1 MKANR
6 WVGIAMDKIG
16 LIAGGGQF
24 PLIFAAKARAN
35 GYQVVA
41 AAYRNEADPGLERVV
56 DAQEWFHLGQVKRLL
71 RFFNRHGV
79 TQTVML
85 GTIQKTRLFTDVKP
99 DIKALSMVASMRH
112 THDDG
117 ILRAF
122 ARLLEK
128 EGIHVR
134 ASTFLL
140 PELLAPAGIWTRR
153 KPSRDERK
161 DMALGWQ
168 IAKEIGRLDIGQ
180 CIVVGGGSVLAVEA
194 IDGTDA
200 TIARGG
206 DLARGEAV
214 VVKVC
219 KPNQDTRFDIP
230 AIGVTTI
237 ETMQAAGARAL
248 AVEAGRAV
256 AFDREEMIA
265 AADRYGMAVVALTG
279 SDDPLVA

>member
-1 MKANR
+1 ME
-6 WVGIAMDKIG
+6 KIG

-24 PLIFAAKARAN
+24 PILFAKKARSS
-35 GYQVVA
+35 GYRVVA
-41 AAYRNEADPGLERVV
+41 AAYRNEADPALEAVV
-56 DAQEWFHLGQVKRLL
+56 DHREWFHLGQVKRLL
-71 RFFNRHGV
+71 RFFHRHAV

-85 GTIQKTRLFTDVKP
+85 GTIRKTRLFTDVKP
-99 DIKALSMVASMRH
+99 DIKALAMVAGMRH

-117 ILRAF
+117 LLRAF
-122 ARLLEK
+122 AGLLEK

-153 KPSRDERK
+153 KPTRDERK

-194 IDGTDA
+194 VDGTDA

-206 DLARGEAV
+206 GLARGAAV

-219 KPNQDTRFDIP
+219 KPEQDTRFDIP

-256 AFDREEMIA
+256 AFDRAEMIA
-265 AADRYGMAVVALTG
+265 AANEYGIAVVALTG
-279 SDDPLVA
+279 IDDPLLK

>member
-1 MKANR
+1 MET
-6 WVGIAMDKIG
+6 DKIG

-24 PLIFAAKARAN
+24 PLIFAQKARAS
-35 GYQVVA
+35 GYRVIA
-41 AAYRNEADPGLERVV
+41 AAYRNEADSGLESVV

-71 RFFNRHGV
+71 RFFHRHEV

-85 GTIQKTRLFTDVKP
+85 GTIRKTRLFTDVKP
-99 DIKALSMVASMRH
+99 DIKALSLVASMRH

-122 ARLLEK
+122 AGLLEK
-128 EGIHVR
+128 AGIHVR

-140 PELLAPAGIWTRR
+140 PELLAPAGVWTRR

-200 TIARGG
+200 TITRGG
-206 DLARGEAV
+206 NLARGAAV

-219 KPNQDTRFDIP
+219 KPEQDTRFDIP
-230 AIGVTTI
+230 AIGLTTI
-237 ETMQAAGARAL
+237 KTMRTAGAKAL
-248 AVEAGRAV
+248 AVEAGKAV

-279 SDDPLVA
+279 ADDPLIL

>member
-1 MKANR
+1 
-6 WVGIAMDKIG
+6 MDRIG

-24 PLIFAAKARAN
+24 PLIFAQKARTN
-35 GYQVVA
+35 GYQVIA
-41 AAYRNEADPGLERVV
+41 AAYRNEADPGLAHVV

-71 RFFNRHGV
+71 RFFHRHGV
-79 TQTVML
+79 TQAVML
-85 GTIQKTRLFTDVKP
+85 GTIRKTRLFTDVKP
-99 DIKALSMVASMRH
+99 DIKALSLVASMRH

-122 ARLLEK
+122 AGLLEK

-140 PELLAPAGIWTRR
+140 PELLAPAGVWTRR

-180 CIVVGGGSVLAVEA
+180 CIVLGGGSVLAVEA

-200 TIARGG
+200 TITRGG
-206 DLARGEAV
+206 NLAKGEAV

-219 KPNQDTRFDIP
+219 KPDQDTRFDIP
-230 AIGVTTI
+230 AIGLTTI

-248 AVEAGRAV
+248 AVEAGKAV

-265 AADRYGMAVVALTG
+265 AADRHAMAVVALTG
-279 SDDPLVA
+279 ADDPLIGLR

>member
-1 MKANR
+1 M
-6 WVGIAMDKIG
+6 GKIG

-24 PLIFAAKARAN
+24 PLIFADKARAN
-35 GYQVVA
+35 GFKVIV
-41 AAYRNEADPGLERVV
+41 AAYRNEADPALENLV

-71 RFFNRHGV
+71 RFFHHHNV

-99 DIKALSMVASMRH
+99 DIKALSMVASLRH

-122 ARLLEK
+122 AGLLEK

-134 ASTFLL
+134 SSTFLL
-140 PELLAPAGIWTRR
+140 PELLAPPGIWTRR
-153 KPSRDERK
+153 KPSRAERK

-168 IAKEIGRLDIGQ
+168 IAKEIGRLDVGQ
-180 CIVVGGGSVLAVEA
+180 CIVVAGGSVLAVEA

-206 DLARGEAV
+206 ELARGEAV

-230 AIGVTTI
+230 AIGVKTI
-237 ETMQAAGARAL
+237 ETMLAAGARSL

-256 AFDREEMIA
+256 AFDREEMIN
-265 AADRYGMAVVALTG
+265 AADRHGMAVVALTG
-279 SDDPLVA
+279 ADDPLIAKA

>member
-1 MKANR
+1 ME
-6 WVGIAMDKIG
+6 KIG

-24 PLIFAAKARAN
+24 PLIFAHKARAN

-41 AAYRNEADPGLERVV
+41 AAYRNEADAGLEAVV

-71 RFFNRHGV
+71 RFFHRHGV
-79 TQTVML
+79 AQTVML
-85 GTIQKTRLFTDVKP
+85 GTIKKTRLFTDVKP

-122 ARLLEK
+122 AGLLEK
-128 EGIHVR
+128 EGVHVR

-153 KPSRDERK
+153 KPSRAERK

-200 TIARGG
+200 TITRGG

-248 AVEAGRAV
+248 AVEAGKAV
-256 AFDREEMIA
+256 AFDREEMIQ
-265 AADRYGMAVVALTG
+265 AADKHGMAVVALTG
-279 SDDPLVA
+279 ADDPLIA

>member
-1 MKANR
+1 
-6 WVGIAMDKIG
+6 MDKIG

-24 PLIFAAKARAN
+24 PLIFATKARTN

-41 AAYRNEADPGLERVV
+41 AAYRNEADPSLERVV

-79 TQTVML
+79 TQAVML

-153 KPSRDERK
+153 KPSRAERK
-161 DMALGWQ
+161 DMVLGWQ

-200 TIARGG
+200 TIVRGG
-206 DLARGEAV
+206 HLGRGEAV

-248 AVEAGRAV
+248 AVEAGSAV
-256 AFDREEMIA
+256 AFDREEMIDV
-265 AADRYGMAVVALTG
+265 ADRYGMAVVALSG
-279 SDDPLVA
+279 ADDPLVA

>member
-1 MKANR
+1 ME
-6 WVGIAMDKIG
+6 KIG

-24 PLIFAAKARAN
+24 PLIFAKKARAN
-35 GYQVVA
+35 GYRVVA
-41 AAYRNEADPGLERVV
+41 VAYRNEADPAIEAVV
-56 DAQEWFHLGQVKRLL
+56 DHREWLHLGQVKRLL
-71 RFFNRHGV
+71 RFFHRHEV

-85 GTIQKTRLFTDVKP
+85 GTIRKTRLFTDVKP
-99 DIKALSMVASMRH
+99 DIKALSMVAGMRH

-122 ARLLEK
+122 AGLLEK

-153 KPSRDERK
+153 KPSRDERR

-194 IDGTDA
+194 VDGTDA

-206 DLARGEAV
+206 QLARGAGV

-219 KPNQDTRFDIP
+219 KPEQDTRFDIP

-237 ETMQAAGARAL
+237 ETMHAAGARAL

-256 AFDREEMIA
+256 AFDRTEMIA

-279 SDDPLVA
+279 GDDPLLK

>member
-1 MKANR
+1 ME
-6 WVGIAMDKIG
+6 KIG

-24 PLIFAAKARAN
+24 PLIFAQKARVH
-35 GYQVVA
+35 GYRVVA
-41 AAYRNEADPGLERVV
+41 AAYRNEADPALEGEV
-56 DAQEWFHLGQVKRLL
+56 DAMEWFHLGQVRRLL
-71 RFFNRHGV
+71 RFFHRQEVG
-79 TQTVML
+79 QTVML
-85 GTIQKTRLFTDVKP
+85 GTIRKTRLFTDVKP
-99 DIKALSMVASMRH
+99 DIKALSLVAGMRH

-122 ARLLEK
+122 AGLLEK
-128 EGIHVR
+128 EGIQVC

-140 PELLAPAGIWTRR
+140 PELLAPAGVWTRR
-153 KPSRDERK
+153 NPSRDERR

-194 IDGTDA
+194 VDGTDA

-206 DLARGEAV
+206 GLAKGEAV

-219 KPNQDTRFDIP
+219 KPAQDTRFDIP
-230 AIGVTTI
+230 AIGLTTI
-237 ETMQAAGARAL
+237 ETMRAAGARAL
-248 AVEAGRAV
+248 AVEAGKAV

-265 AADRYGMAVVALTG
+265 AADRYAMAVVALTG
-279 SDDPLVA
+279 GDDPLIA

>member
-1 MKANR
+1 
-6 WVGIAMDKIG
+6 MDKIG

-24 PLIFAAKARAN
+24 PLIFAAKARSN

-56 DAQEWFHLGQVKRLL
+56 DAREWFHLGQVKRLL
-71 RFFNRHGV
+71 RFFHRHEV

-85 GTIQKTRLFTDVKP
+85 GTIKKTRLFTDVKP

-122 ARLLEK
+122 AGLLEK

-153 KPSRDERK
+153 KPSRVERK

-248 AVEAGRAV
+248 AVEAGKAV
-256 AFDREEMIA
+256 AFDREEMIRT
-265 AADRYGMAVVALTG
+265 ADKHGMAVVALTG
-279 SDDPLVA
+279 ADDPLIV

>member
-1 MKANR
+1 
-6 WVGIAMDKIG
+6 MDKIG

-35 GYQVVA
+35 GYRVVA
-41 AAYRNEADPGLERVV
+41 AAYRNEADAGLESLV

-71 RFFNRHGV
+71 RFFNRHGI

-99 DIKALSMVASMRH
+99 DIKALSMVATMRH

-122 ARLLEK
+122 AGLLEK

-153 KPSRDERK
+153 KPSRAERK
-161 DMALGWQ
+161 DMVLGWQ

-180 CIVVGGGSVLAVEA
+180 CIVIGGGSVLAVEA

-230 AIGVTTI
+230 AIGLTTI

-248 AVEAGRAV
+248 ALEAGRAV

-279 SDDPLVA
+279 ADDPLVA

>member
-1 MKANR
+1 ME
-6 WVGIAMDKIG
+6 KIG
-16 LIAGGGQF
+16 VIAGGGQF
-24 PLIFAAKARAN
+24 PLIFANKARAN

-41 AAYRNEADPGLERVV
+41 AAYRNEADPALEAVV

-71 RFFNRHGV
+71 RFFHRHEV

-85 GTIQKTRLFTDVKP
+85 GTIKKTRLFTDVKP
-99 DIKALSMVASMRH
+99 DIKALSMVATMRH

-122 ARLLEK
+122 AGLLEK

-140 PELLAPAGIWTRR
+140 PELLAPAGVWTRR
-153 KPSRDERK
+153 KPSRAERK

-168 IAKEIGRLDIGQ
+168 IAKEVGRLDIGQ

-206 DLARGEAV
+206 NLARGEAV

-248 AVEAGRAV
+248 AIEADKAV
-256 AFDREEMIA
+256 AFDRDEMIA
-265 AADRYGMAVVALTG
+265 AADKHGMAVVALTG
-279 SDDPLVA
+279 GDDPLIA

>member
-1 MKANR
+1 
-6 WVGIAMDKIG
+6 MDKIG

-41 AAYRNEADPGLERVV
+41 AAYRNEADPGLKSVV

-153 KPSRDERK
+153 KPSRAERK
-161 DMALGWQ
+161 DMVLGWQ
-168 IAKEIGRLDIGQ
+168 VAKEIGRLDIGQ
-180 CIVVGGGSVLAVEA
+180 CIVIGGGSVLAVEA

-279 SDDPLVA
+279 GDDPLVA